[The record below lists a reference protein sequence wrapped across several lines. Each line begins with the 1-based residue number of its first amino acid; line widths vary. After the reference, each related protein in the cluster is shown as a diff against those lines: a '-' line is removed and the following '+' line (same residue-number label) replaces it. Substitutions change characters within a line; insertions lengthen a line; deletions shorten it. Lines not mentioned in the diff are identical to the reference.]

1 MNNIRVPGQK
11 IINLDAVSSVGFK
24 VTPDGET
31 KVIFNYSHSITLRN
45 GNMVADYTYAFY
57 DGSLEN
63 VMNGVIKE
71 MGENVLVST
80 DPHHYV
86 INGNHVANIVFDNV
100 KNRIIFNL
108 DYSKEIQLQ
117 GGVYTMSSD
126 FCYWDFINNDAYQ
139 ENVKALENATK
150 YISIEVN

>member
-1 MNNIRVPGQK
+1 MKNIRVPGQK

-24 VTPDGET
+24 TTPEGET

-57 DGSLEN
+57 DGTLPN
-63 VMNGVIKE
+63 VMNGVIKA
-71 MGENVLVST
+71 MGENVFVST
-80 DPHHYV
+80 DMHHYV
-86 INGNHVANIVFDNV
+86 INGDHVANIVFDGG

-126 FCYWDFINNDAYQ
+126 FCYWDFPNNETYM
-139 ENVKALENATK
+139 ENVKALEGASN
-150 YISIEVN
+150 YISIEGN

>member
-24 VTPDGET
+24 STPEGET
-31 KVIFNYSHSITLRN
+31 KAIFNYSHSITLRN
-45 GNMVADYTYAFY
+45 GNMVADYTYVFY
-57 DGSLEN
+57 DNDLKS
-63 VMNGVIKE
+63 VMQGVIKA
-71 MGENVLVST
+71 MGKNVLISS
-80 DPHHYV
+80 DPNHYV
-86 INGNHVANIVFDNV
+86 INGDHVANIVFDGG

-126 FCYWDFINNDAYQ
+126 FCYWDFQNNETYL

-150 YISIEVN
+150 FISIEGN